1 MDLVLIAQLI
11 TGIAT
16 LLVASVLIY
25 ELRIQHNDSVRDFQ
39 FQRETQ
45 LLEITNLVLENNEF
59 TDLWIRGGEDYNNLK
74 TDVER
79 YQFNIYMRNYIRLAI
94 FQAEK
99 IPDNSNRAVARFI
112 LSGPGRRHVYKSN
125 LKHMVYNRAPNL
137 SKIWDEVYKEFSGED
152 ISNVIPD
159 IIPGTIN
166 YKAYEESSG
175 AKIKD

>member
-45 LLEITNLVLENNEF
+45 LLEITNLVLENKDF
-59 TDLWIRGGEDYNNLK
+59 TELWIRGGEDYNNLK

-79 YQFNIYMRNYIRLAI
+79 YQFIIYLRNYIRLAI
-94 FQAEK
+94 FQGEK
-99 IPDNSNRAVARFI
+99 IPDNANRATARFI
-112 LSGPGRRHVYKSN
+112 LSEPGRRYVYKSN
-125 LKHMVYNRAPNL
+125 LKHMVYHRAPSL
-137 SKIWDEVYKEFSGED
+137 SKIWDEVYKEISGED
-152 ISNVIPD
+152 ISSVIPD

-166 YKAYEESSG
+166 YKDYEESLVTT
-175 AKIKD
+175 IKD

>member
-1 MDLVLIAQLI
+1 MDLVVIAQLI

-25 ELRIQHNDSVRDFQ
+25 QLRIQHNDSVRDFQ

-79 YQFNIYMRNYIRLAI
+79 YLHEKLYKTCYI
-94 FQAEK
+94 
-99 IPDNSNRAVARFI
+99 
-112 LSGPGRRHVYKSN
+112 
-125 LKHMVYNRAPNL
+125 
-137 SKIWDEVYKEFSGED
+137 
-152 ISNVIPD
+152 
-159 IIPGTIN
+159 
-166 YKAYEESSG
+166 SSR
-175 AKIKD
+175 KNT